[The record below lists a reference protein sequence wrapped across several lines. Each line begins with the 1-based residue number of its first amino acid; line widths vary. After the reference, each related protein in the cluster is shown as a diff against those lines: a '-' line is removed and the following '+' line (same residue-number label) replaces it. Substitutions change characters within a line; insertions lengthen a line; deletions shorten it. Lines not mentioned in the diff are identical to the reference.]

1 MHKIIPCTPGPRK
14 RSITELL
21 FYMLRSGKKGEGIW
35 TVQKEM
41 EPVITTQQHFKLSKI
56 QRREQKKQWKYIE
69 ETYSTSKKINQD
81 TGRPA
86 VIVSNNDINE
96 SQNMVEVAYLVEKP
110 NESLPTH
117 AKVRCHL
124 PSTALCEQVVSVS
137 KDRIDG
143 FIRTCTDEEIE
154 KINKGLSIS
163 LGITESD
170 DTMAEKLK
178 ELTDSLSE
186 AQRIN
191 DGLRNRIKE
200 ESDKQQ
206 ELEKQLSQIET
217 ENTDETIKVAAER
230 DIYKDLY
237 MKLTEKLIGD
247 KI

>member
-1 MHKIIPCTPGPRK
+1 M
-14 RSITELL
+14 EL
-21 FYMLRSGKKGEGIW
+21 
-35 TVQKEM
+35 
-41 EPVITTQQHFKLSKI
+41 VITTQQHFKLSKI
-56 QRREQKKQWKYIE
+56 QRREQKKTMEIYRGDIFYI
-69 ETYSTSKKINQD
+69 KKINQD

-170 DTMAEKLK
+170 YTMAEKLK

-200 ESDKQQ
+200 EIDKQQ
-206 ELEKQLSQIET
+206 ELEKQLSQIEI

>member
-1 MHKIIPCTPGPRK
+1 MDSAK
-14 RSITELL
+14 RNGAGYYDPTAFQAIKNTE
-21 FYMLRSGKKGEGIW
+21 KGEK
-35 TVQKEM
+35 TM
-41 EPVITTQQHFKLSKI
+41 EIYRGDIF
-56 QRREQKKQWKYIE
+56 YI
-69 ETYSTSKKINQD
+69 KKINQD

-96 SQNMVEVAYLVEKP
+96 NQNMVEVAYLVEKP

-124 PSTALCEQVVSVS
+124 PSTALCEQVVSVN

-154 KINKGLSIS
+154 RINKGLSIS

-170 DTMAEKLK
+170 DTMTEKLK

-200 ESDKQQ
+200 ETDKQQ

>member
-1 MHKIIPCTPGPRK
+1 MEIYRGDI
-14 RSITELL
+14 
-21 FYMLRSGKKGEGIW
+21 FYI
-35 TVQKEM
+35 
-41 EPVITTQQHFKLSKI
+41 
-56 QRREQKKQWKYIE
+56 
-69 ETYSTSKKINQD
+69 KKINQD

-163 LGITESD
+163 LGIAESD
-170 DTMAEKLK
+170 DTMAEKQK

-186 AQRIN
+186 AQKIN

-200 ESDKQQ
+200 EIDKQQ

-217 ENTDETIKVAAER
+217 GNTDEIIKVVAER
-230 DIYKDLY
+230 DVYKDLY
-237 MKLTEKLIGD
+237 MKITEKLIGD

>member
-1 MHKIIPCTPGPRK
+1 M
-14 RSITELL
+14 
-21 FYMLRSGKKGEGIW
+21 
-35 TVQKEM
+35 QKEM

-96 SQNMVEVAYLVEKP
+96 SQNMVEVVYLVEKP

-178 ELTDSLSE
+178 VLTDSLSE

-200 ESDKQQ
+200 ETDKQQ
-206 ELEKQLSQIET
+206 ELEKQLSQP

-237 MKLTEKLIGD
+237 MKLTEKLIVD

>member
-1 MHKIIPCTPGPRK
+1 M
-14 RSITELL
+14 
-21 FYMLRSGKKGEGIW
+21 
-35 TVQKEM
+35 QKEM

-69 ETYSTSKKINQD
+69 ETYSTSKKLNQD

-96 SQNMVEVAYLVEKP
+96 SQNMVEVVYLVEKP

-163 LGITESD
+163 LGIAESD

-200 ESDKQQ
+200 ETDKQQ
-206 ELEKQLSQIET
+206 ELEKKLSQP

>member
-1 MHKIIPCTPGPRK
+1 MDNIK
-14 RSITELL
+14 RNGAGYYDPTAFQAIKNTEKGAKKTMEIYRGDI
-21 FYMLRSGKKGEGIW
+21 FYI
-35 TVQKEM
+35 
-41 EPVITTQQHFKLSKI
+41 
-56 QRREQKKQWKYIE
+56 
-69 ETYSTSKKINQD
+69 KKINQD

-124 PSTALCEQVVSVS
+124 PSTALCEQIVSVS

-170 DTMAEKLK
+170 DAMAEKLK

-200 ESDKQQ
+200 ETDKQQ

>member
-1 MHKIIPCTPGPRK
+1 M
-14 RSITELL
+14 
-21 FYMLRSGKKGEGIW
+21 
-35 TVQKEM
+35 
-41 EPVITTQQHFKLSKI
+41 
-56 QRREQKKQWKYIE
+56 
-69 ETYSTSKKINQD
+69 
-81 TGRPA
+81 
-86 VIVSNNDINE
+86 SNNDINE

-117 AKVRCHL
+117 TKVRCHL

-200 ESDKQQ
+200 EIDKQQ

-237 MKLTEKLIGD
+237 MKLTEKLMGD

>member
-1 MHKIIPCTPGPRK
+1 
-14 RSITELL
+14 
-21 FYMLRSGKKGEGIW
+21 
-35 TVQKEM
+35 M

-191 DGLRNRIKE
+191 DGLQNRIKE
-200 ESDKQQ
+200 EIDKQQ
-206 ELEKQLSQIET
+206 ELEKQLSQP

>member
-1 MHKIIPCTPGPRK
+1 MDSAK
-14 RSITELL
+14 RNGAGYYDPTAFQAIKNTE
-21 FYMLRSGKKGEGIW
+21 KGEK
-35 TVQKEM
+35 TM
-41 EPVITTQQHFKLSKI
+41 EIYRGDIF
-56 QRREQKKQWKYIE
+56 YI
-69 ETYSTSKKINQD
+69 KKINQD

-117 AKVRCHL
+117 AKVKCHL

-200 ESDKQQ
+200 ETDKQQ

>member
-1 MHKIIPCTPGPRK
+1 MI
-14 RSITELL
+14 
-21 FYMLRSGKKGEGIW
+21 
-35 TVQKEM
+35 
-41 EPVITTQQHFKLSKI
+41 QQHFKPLKT
-56 QRREQKKQWKYIE
+56 QRREKKQWKYIE

-96 SQNMVEVAYLVEKP
+96 NQNMVEVAYLVEKP

-200 ESDKQQ
+200 EIDYQQ
-206 ELEKQLSQIET
+206 ELEKQLSHIET
-217 ENTDETIKVAAER
+217 ENTDEIIKVAAER
-230 DIYKDLY
+230 DVYKDLY
-237 MKLTEKLIGD
+237 MKITEKLIGD

>member
-1 MHKIIPCTPGPRK
+1 M
-14 RSITELL
+14 
-21 FYMLRSGKKGEGIW
+21 
-35 TVQKEM
+35 QKEM
-41 EPVITTQQHFKLSKI
+41 EPVITTQQHSKPLKT

-86 VIVSNNDINE
+86 VIVSNNEINE

-124 PSTALCEQVVSVS
+124 PSTALCEQIVSVS

-191 DGLRNRIKE
+191 DELRNRIKE
-200 ESDKQQ
+200 EIDKQQ
-206 ELEKQLSQIET
+206 ELEKQLSQT

>member
-1 MHKIIPCTPGPRK
+1 
-14 RSITELL
+14 
-21 FYMLRSGKKGEGIW
+21 
-35 TVQKEM
+35 M

-163 LGITESD
+163 LGIAESD

-200 ESDKQQ
+200 EIDKQQ
-206 ELEKQLSQIET
+206 ELEKQLSQT

>member
-1 MHKIIPCTPGPRK
+1 
-14 RSITELL
+14 
-21 FYMLRSGKKGEGIW
+21 
-35 TVQKEM
+35 M

-69 ETYSTSKKINQD
+69 ETYSISKKINQD

-200 ESDKQQ
+200 EIDKQQ

>member
-1 MHKIIPCTPGPRK
+1 
-14 RSITELL
+14 
-21 FYMLRSGKKGEGIW
+21 
-35 TVQKEM
+35 M

-69 ETYSTSKKINQD
+69 ETYSISKKINQD

-96 SQNMVEVAYLVEKP
+96 SQNMVEVVYLVEKP

-154 KINKGLSIS
+154 KINNGLSIS

-200 ESDKQQ
+200 EIDKQQ

>member
-1 MHKIIPCTPGPRK
+1 
-14 RSITELL
+14 
-21 FYMLRSGKKGEGIW
+21 
-35 TVQKEM
+35 M

-86 VIVSNNDINE
+86 VIVSNNNINE

-124 PSTALCEQVVSVS
+124 PSTALCEQVVSVN

-154 KINKGLSIS
+154 RINKGLSIS

-170 DTMAEKLK
+170 DTMTEKLK

-200 ESDKQQ
+200 ETDKQQ

>member
-1 MHKIIPCTPGPRK
+1 
-14 RSITELL
+14 
-21 FYMLRSGKKGEGIW
+21 
-35 TVQKEM
+35 M

-86 VIVSNNDINE
+86 VIVSDNDINE

-200 ESDKQQ
+200 EIDKQQ
-206 ELEKQLSQIET
+206 ELEKQLSQP

>member
-1 MHKIIPCTPGPRK
+1 M
-14 RSITELL
+14 
-21 FYMLRSGKKGEGIW
+21 
-35 TVQKEM
+35 QKEM
-41 EPVITTQQHFKLSKI
+41 EPVITTQQHSKPLKT

-86 VIVSNNDINE
+86 VIVSNNDING

-191 DGLRNRIKE
+191 DELRNRIKE
-200 ESDKQQ
+200 ETDKQQ
-206 ELEKQLSQIET
+206 ELENQLSQIET
-217 ENTDETIKVAAER
+217 ENTDETIKAAAER

>member
-1 MHKIIPCTPGPRK
+1 MDNIK
-14 RSITELL
+14 RNGAGYYDPTAFQAIKNTEKGAKKTMEIYRGDI
-21 FYMLRSGKKGEGIW
+21 FYI
-35 TVQKEM
+35 
-41 EPVITTQQHFKLSKI
+41 
-56 QRREQKKQWKYIE
+56 
-69 ETYSTSKKINQD
+69 KKINQD

-154 KINKGLSIS
+154 
-163 LGITESD
+163 
-170 DTMAEKLK
+170 
-178 ELTDSLSE
+178 
-186 AQRIN
+186 RIN
-191 DGLRNRIKE
+191 
-200 ESDKQQ
+200 KQQ

>member
-1 MHKIIPCTPGPRK
+1 
-14 RSITELL
+14 
-21 FYMLRSGKKGEGIW
+21 
-35 TVQKEM
+35 
-41 EPVITTQQHFKLSKI
+41 
-56 QRREQKKQWKYIE
+56 
-69 ETYSTSKKINQD
+69 
-81 TGRPA
+81 
-86 VIVSNNDINE
+86 VSNNDINE

-117 AKVRCHL
+117 AKVRCYL

-191 DGLRNRIKE
+191 DELRNRIKE
-200 ESDKQQ
+200 EIDKQQ

>member
-1 MHKIIPCTPGPRK
+1 
-14 RSITELL
+14 
-21 FYMLRSGKKGEGIW
+21 
-35 TVQKEM
+35 M
-41 EPVITTQQHFKLSKI
+41 EPVIKTQQHFKLSKI

-200 ESDKQQ
+200 EIDKQQ
-206 ELEKQLSQIET
+206 ELEKQLSQQ

>member
-1 MHKIIPCTPGPRK
+1 MDSAK
-14 RSITELL
+14 RNGAGYYDPTAFQAIKNTEKGAKKTMEIYRGDI
-21 FYMLRSGKKGEGIW
+21 FYI
-35 TVQKEM
+35 
-41 EPVITTQQHFKLSKI
+41 
-56 QRREQKKQWKYIE
+56 
-69 ETYSTSKKINQD
+69 KKINQD

-96 SQNMVEVAYLVEKP
+96 SQNMVEVVYLVEKP
-110 NESLPTH
+110 NESL
-117 AKVRCHL
+117 
-124 PSTALCEQVVSVS
+124 ALCEQVVSVS

-191 DGLRNRIKE
+191 EELRNRIKE

>member
-1 MHKIIPCTPGPRK
+1 MI
-14 RSITELL
+14 
-21 FYMLRSGKKGEGIW
+21 
-35 TVQKEM
+35 
-41 EPVITTQQHFKLSKI
+41 QQHSKPLKT
-56 QRREQKKQWKYIE
+56 QRREQKKTMEIYRGDIFYI
-69 ETYSTSKKINQD
+69 KKINQD

-96 SQNMVEVAYLVEKP
+96 SQNMVEVVYLVEKP

-143 FIRTCTDEEIE
+143 FIRTCTDEEME

-163 LGITESD
+163 LGIAESD

-200 ESDKQQ
+200 ETDKQQ

>member
-1 MHKIIPCTPGPRK
+1 
-14 RSITELL
+14 
-21 FYMLRSGKKGEGIW
+21 
-35 TVQKEM
+35 M

-200 ESDKQQ
+200 EIDKQQ
-206 ELEKQLSQIET
+206 ELEKQLSQP
-217 ENTDETIKVAAER
+217 ENTDEIIKVAAER
-230 DIYKDLY
+230 DVYKDLY
-237 MKLTEKLIGD
+237 MKITEKLIGD

>member
-1 MHKIIPCTPGPRK
+1 MDSAK
-14 RSITELL
+14 RNGAGYYDPTAFQAIKNTE
-21 FYMLRSGKKGEGIW
+21 KGEK
-35 TVQKEM
+35 TM
-41 EPVITTQQHFKLSKI
+41 EIYRGDIF
-56 QRREQKKQWKYIE
+56 YI
-69 ETYSTSKKINQD
+69 KKINQD

-86 VIVSNNDINE
+86 VIVSNNEINE
-96 SQNMVEVAYLVEKP
+96 NQNMVEVAYLVEKP

-200 ESDKQQ
+200 EIDYQQ
-206 ELEKQLSQIET
+206 ELEKQLSHIET
-217 ENTDETIKVAAER
+217 ENTDEIIKVAAER
-230 DIYKDLY
+230 DVYKDLY
-237 MKLTEKLIGD
+237 MKITEKLIGD

>member
-1 MHKIIPCTPGPRK
+1 MDSAK
-14 RSITELL
+14 RNGAGYYDPTAFQAI
-21 FYMLRSGKKGEGIW
+21 KKYREG
-35 TVQKEM
+35 
-41 EPVITTQQHFKLSKI
+41 SK
-56 QRREQKKQWKYIE
+56 KKQWKIYRGDIFYI
-69 ETYSTSKKINQD
+69 KKNNQD

-117 AKVRCHL
+117 AKVKCHL

-200 ESDKQQ
+200 ETDKQQ

>member
-1 MHKIIPCTPGPRK
+1 M
-14 RSITELL
+14 
-21 FYMLRSGKKGEGIW
+21 
-35 TVQKEM
+35 
-41 EPVITTQQHFKLSKI
+41 
-56 QRREQKKQWKYIE
+56 
-69 ETYSTSKKINQD
+69 
-81 TGRPA
+81 
-86 VIVSNNDINE
+86 SNNDINE
-96 SQNMVEVAYLVEKP
+96 SQNMVEVVYLVEKP

-117 AKVRCHL
+117 AKVKCHL

-137 KDRIDG
+137 KDRIDR

-200 ESDKQQ
+200 EIDKQQ
-206 ELEKQLSQIET
+206 ELKQLSQP
-217 ENTDETIKVAAER
+217 ENTDEIIKVAAER
-230 DIYKDLY
+230 DVYKDLY

>member
-1 MHKIIPCTPGPRK
+1 MI
-14 RSITELL
+14 
-21 FYMLRSGKKGEGIW
+21 
-35 TVQKEM
+35 
-41 EPVITTQQHFKLSKI
+41 QQHSKPLKT

-69 ETYSTSKKINQD
+69 ETYSISKKINQD

-96 SQNMVEVAYLVEKP
+96 SQNMVEVVYLVEKP
-110 NESLPTH
+110 NELLPTH
-117 AKVRCHL
+117 AKVRCYL
-124 PSTALCEQVVSVS
+124 PSTALCEQIVSVS

-163 LGITESD
+163 LGIAESD
-170 DTMAEKLK
+170 DTIAEKLK

-200 ESDKQQ
+200 EIDKQQ

>member
-1 MHKIIPCTPGPRK
+1 MDSAK
-14 RSITELL
+14 RNGAGYYDPTAFQAIKNTE
-21 FYMLRSGKKGEGIW
+21 KGEK
-35 TVQKEM
+35 TM
-41 EPVITTQQHFKLSKI
+41 EIYRGDIF
-56 QRREQKKQWKYIE
+56 YI
-69 ETYSTSKKINQD
+69 KKINQD

-96 SQNMVEVAYLVEKP
+96 NQNMVEVAYLVEKP

-200 ESDKQQ
+200 EIDYQQ
-206 ELEKQLSQIET
+206 ELEKQLSHIKT
-217 ENTDETIKVAAER
+217 ENTDEIIKVAAER
-230 DIYKDLY
+230 DVYKDLY
-237 MKLTEKLIGD
+237 MKITEKLIGD

>member
-1 MHKIIPCTPGPRK
+1 MI
-14 RSITELL
+14 
-21 FYMLRSGKKGEGIW
+21 
-35 TVQKEM
+35 
-41 EPVITTQQHFKLSKI
+41 QQHSKPLKTR
-56 QRREQKKQWKYIE
+56 RREQKKQWKYIE

-96 SQNMVEVAYLVEKP
+96 SQNMVEVVYLVEKP

-200 ESDKQQ
+200 ETDKQQ
-206 ELEKQLSQIET
+206 ELEKQLSQT

>member
-1 MHKIIPCTPGPRK
+1 MDSAK
-14 RSITELL
+14 RNGAGYYDPTAFQAIKNTE
-21 FYMLRSGKKGEGIW
+21 KGEK
-35 TVQKEM
+35 TM
-41 EPVITTQQHFKLSKI
+41 EIYRGDIF
-56 QRREQKKQWKYIE
+56 YI
-69 ETYSTSKKINQD
+69 KKINQD

-96 SQNMVEVAYLVEKP
+96 NQNMVEVAYLVEKP

-200 ESDKQQ
+200 EIDYQQ

>member
-1 MHKIIPCTPGPRK
+1 
-14 RSITELL
+14 
-21 FYMLRSGKKGEGIW
+21 
-35 TVQKEM
+35 M

-86 VIVSNNDINE
+86 VIVSNNNINE

-186 AQRIN
+186 AQRVN

-200 ESDKQQ
+200 EIDYQQ
-206 ELEKQLSQIET
+206 ELEKQLSHIET
-217 ENTDETIKVAAER
+217 ENTDEIIKVAAER
-230 DIYKDLY
+230 DVYKDLY
-237 MKLTEKLIGD
+237 MKITEKLIGD

>member
-1 MHKIIPCTPGPRK
+1 M
-14 RSITELL
+14 EL
-21 FYMLRSGKKGEGIW
+21 
-35 TVQKEM
+35 
-41 EPVITTQQHFKLSKI
+41 VIMIQQHFKLSKI
-56 QRREQKKQWKYIE
+56 QRREQKKTMEIYRGDIFYI
-69 ETYSTSKKINQD
+69 KKINQD

-200 ESDKQQ
+200 EIDKQQ

>member
-1 MHKIIPCTPGPRK
+1 
-14 RSITELL
+14 
-21 FYMLRSGKKGEGIW
+21 
-35 TVQKEM
+35 M

-96 SQNMVEVAYLVEKP
+96 SQNMVEVVYLVEKP

-117 AKVRCHL
+117 AKVKCHL

-178 ELTDSLSE
+178 KLTDSLSE

-191 DGLRNRIKE
+191 DELRNRIKE
-200 ESDKQQ
+200 EIDKQQ
-206 ELEKQLSQIET
+206 ELEKQLSQT

>member
-1 MHKIIPCTPGPRK
+1 
-14 RSITELL
+14 
-21 FYMLRSGKKGEGIW
+21 
-35 TVQKEM
+35 M

-56 QRREQKKQWKYIE
+56 QRREQKKTMEIYRGDIFYI
-69 ETYSTSKKINQD
+69 KKINQD

-96 SQNMVEVAYLVEKP
+96 SQNMVEEVYLVEKP

-154 KINKGLSIS
+154 KINKGLYIS

-200 ESDKQQ
+200 GTDKQQ

>member
-1 MHKIIPCTPGPRK
+1 
-14 RSITELL
+14 
-21 FYMLRSGKKGEGIW
+21 
-35 TVQKEM
+35 M

-200 ESDKQQ
+200 EIDKQQ

-217 ENTDETIKVAAER
+217 ENTDETIKVATER

>member
-1 MHKIIPCTPGPRK
+1 MSAK
-14 RSITELL
+14 TELTDS
-21 FYMLRSGKKGEGIW
+21 Y
-35 TVQKEM
+35 
-41 EPVITTQQHFKLSKI
+41 
-56 QRREQKKQWKYIE
+56 
-69 ETYSTSKKINQD
+69 
-81 TGRPA
+81 A
-86 VIVSNNDINE
+86 
-96 SQNMVEVAYLVEKP
+96 
-110 NESLPTH
+110 
-117 AKVRCHL
+117 
-124 PSTALCEQVVSVS
+124 
-137 KDRIDG
+137 
-143 FIRTCTDEEIE
+143 TCTDEEIE

-191 DGLRNRIKE
+191 DELRNRIKE
-200 ESDKQQ
+200 EIDKQQ